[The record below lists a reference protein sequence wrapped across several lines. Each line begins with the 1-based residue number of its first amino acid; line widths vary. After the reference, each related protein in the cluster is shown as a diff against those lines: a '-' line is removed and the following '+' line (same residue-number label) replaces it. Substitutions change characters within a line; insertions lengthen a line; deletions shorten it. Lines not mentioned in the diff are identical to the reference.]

1 MQATKADRKAKA
13 IAKINAY
20 IAMCLRQADRKTGAA
35 RQVYL
40 DAAEK
45 ARKSI
50 G

>member
-1 MQATKADRKAKA
+1 MSSKADRKAKA

-20 IAMCLRQADRKTGAA
+20 IAFCSRQADRKTGAA

-40 DAAEK
+40 DAAER

-50 G
+50 V